1 MTICSQYLRNVEV
14 KLPTIHDGKVTLSKI
29 QVDFDLIADWKPK
42 MPLLPQMFKL
52 FPILITILLV
62 WSLCAIL
69 TAAGAL
75 PEKDGA
81 RTDTNIQ
88 LLYKAD
94 WFRIPY
100 PCEY

>member
-1 MTICSQYLRNVEV
+1 MLLGNQ
-14 KLPTIHDGKVTLSKI
+14 KI
-29 QVDFDLIADWKPK
+29 PF
-42 MPLLPQMFKL
+42 LLQLFKL

-75 PEKDGA
+75 SEKDGA

-100 PCEY
+100 PCEL

>member
-1 MTICSQYLRNVEV
+1 
-14 KLPTIHDGKVTLSKI
+14 
-29 QVDFDLIADWKPK
+29 
-42 MPLLPQMFKL
+42 MFKL

-69 TAAGAL
+69 TATGAL

-100 PCEY
+100 PCKC